1 MTALRFTLE
10 PPGIDVLA
18 EAVAPRVVATLGL
31 GLDMPIGV
39 TSLYQNDQTCD
50 AYVADLSGD
59 TLDRFEIMFGE
70 LRRAGRF
77 RQRALASC
85 STSRPACSRRMSRMP
100 RKSAPT
106 RSASRGRSSR
116 EASRAG
122 RSGLTSA
129 GTRLASWTRSSA
141 RRLGAA
147 SRLKQRASSGGARA
161 LSRGRLPTFR
171 ALVGHDRTVVAYERS
186 GKRRP

>member
-70 LRRAGRF
+70 LA
-77 RQRALASC
+77 A
-85 STSRPACSRRMSRMP
+85 
-100 RKSAPT
+100 
-106 RSASRGRSSR
+106 RGTLSS
-116 EASRAG
+116 
-122 RSGLTSA
+122 
-129 GTRLASWTRSSA
+129 TRLSELLNVPPRMLSSNVTNAAKKRAHTLGLPWPFVTGSESGRTVWIDIGGNAARIVDAIKREKA
-141 RRLGAA
+141 RRGFT
-147 SRLKQRASSGGARA
+147 
-161 LSRGRLPTFR
+161 P
-171 ALVGHDRTVVAYERS
+171 
-186 GKRRP
+186 